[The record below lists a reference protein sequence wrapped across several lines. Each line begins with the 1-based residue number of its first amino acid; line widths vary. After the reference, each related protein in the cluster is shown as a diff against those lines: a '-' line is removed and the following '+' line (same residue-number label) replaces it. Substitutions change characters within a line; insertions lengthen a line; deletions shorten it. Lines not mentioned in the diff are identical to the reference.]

1 MRLAP
6 QFDKSLFRR
15 LTAVFAVLF
24 IVGLS
29 LVQSVHLHDES
40 ATSGAEH
47 SHCALCIFSHS
58 PAVVTAARTAPVP
71 VLHFVSIHSAEPQ
84 LHSRLLVS
92 VVFIRPPPSL

>member
-6 QFDKSLFRR
+6 QFDQARLRR
-15 LTAVFAVLF
+15 WTAVFAVVL
-24 IVGLS
+24 IAGLS
-29 LVQSVHLHDES
+29 FVQAVHLHDES
-40 ATSGAEH
+40 ATSSAEH

-84 LHSRLLVS
+84 LHSRLLVA
-92 VVFIRPPPSL
+92 VAFIRPPPSL